1 MLRDGFVSVSEARDQ
16 LKVSKIK
23 IIELVRESGV
33 KLYSDPLDKRKKLIR
48 NEDLE
53 KLIEPK
59 EMV

>member
-23 IIELVRESGV
+23 IIRLVRESGV